1 MNKVRRWL
9 FRKIV
14 RDHIKQSPVHHLNLT
29 ELYRMIF
36 EEARKEFTEDNDV
49 TLMAFC
55 AERFVE
61 VWDED
66 ETQSISN

>member
-49 TLMAFC
+49 TLMSFC
-55 AERFVE
+55 AERFVAAI
-61 VWDED
+61 DE
-66 ETQSISN
+66 